1 VAFAMKDDGKWP
13 SIPSERSTSP
23 KSFLNSEERGTLR
36 ARRYWRL
43 LIQPRRRVALGVG
56 GGFDRALPCK
66 FILHGT

>member
-1 VAFAMKDDGKWP
+1 MSAALAEVRD
-13 SIPSERSTSP
+13 
-23 KSFLNSEERGTLR
+23 TLR
-36 ARRYWRL
+36 ARRYWRS